1 MIRDGAH
8 FARSDEEKEA
18 VYRFRYD
25 VYVEEMGRYRGIADH
40 VKRHFREPEDDTARI
55 FYAAVDGQVVATSRF
70 NWGGDAPFSDRLVD
84 HYRLEPFL
92 AEIPAEAMAVG
103 ERGMVKPDLRGS
115 SIFWELGE
123 RSQSFIAEKRVQ
135 LIFGACEPHLLSRY
149 VGQGSRTFAAKNI
162 NSPESGY
169 LIPIVNVVEDIDYL
183 RRIGSPSAQT
193 ARDWGDEKQ
202 IPECIERLLADHG
215 NVISQRLADSGLYLG
230 EVNHALEDL
239 NENQVSALEG
249 LTNDEV
255 LGVLDKS
262 NIIHCEPGDHVVK
275 KGGTARN
282 MFVLLEGHIEVRDDD
297 SLLGVFSPGDVFGAM
312 AFLLER
318 PRVADMYAAT
328 PCRILSLS
336 ERTLREAID
345 SDAQG
350 AAHLMLNVAKI
361 LCLRLLQT
369 R

>member
-1 MIRDGAH
+1 LIRDGAH
-8 FARSDEEKEA
+8 LATSDEEKEA

-25 VYVEEMGRYRGIADH
+25 IYVAEMGRYQGVADH
-40 VKRHFREPEDDTARI
+40 GKRHFREPEDDSARI
-55 FYAAVDGQVVATSRF
+55 FFAGADGEVVATSRF
-70 NWGGDAPFSDRLVD
+70 NWGGDAVFTDRLIE
-84 HYRLEPFL
+84 HYRLAPFL
-92 AEIPAEAMAVG
+92 AKIPAEAMAVG
-103 ERGMVKPDLRGS
+103 ERAMVRPDLRGS

-123 RSQSFIAEKRVQ
+123 RSQAFISEERVQ

-149 VGQGSRTFAAKNI
+149 VSQGSRTFAEHNI

-183 RRIGSPSAQT
+183 RRIGSPSVET
-193 ARDWGDEKQ
+193 ARDWGDQKR
-202 IPECIERLLADHG
+202 IPDAIEMLLADHG
-215 NVISQRLADSGLYLG
+215 NVISQRLVDSGLYLG
-230 EVNHALEDL
+230 EVGDALEDL

-249 LTNDEV
+249 LTHDEV
-255 LGVLDKS
+255 IGVLDKS
-262 NIIHCEPGDHVVK
+262 NIIHCEPGDHVIK

-282 MFVLLEGHIEVRDDD
+282 MFVLLEGHVEVRDDD
-297 SLLGVFSPGDVFGAM
+297 ALLGVFSPGDVFGAM

-318 PRVADMYAAT
+318 PRVADIYAAT
-328 PCRILSLS
+328 HCRILSLS
-336 ERTLREAID
+336 EQTLRKAID
-345 SDAQG
+345 SDAHG